1 MERHYF
7 IGEGPEAK
15 ELIAETWAR
24 WQACNDARKRLLE
37 DYKAD
42 FFMETGYSLLGG
54 GEVIGLGFHDKVQ
67 RPYFKGEERTKMG
80 YAYYPKL
87 STREGK
93 ALAKRLKEEKELH
106 FHASKYLLKKMNIS
120 RILFEGGRVHWCTAC
135 FVDDKVL
142 LSVPGPKSPKSFEER
157 KKLNLSIDPW
167 PQIPDW
173 FKEVKQSEFLR
184 VQGE

>member
-15 ELIAETWAR
+15 ALIAEANER
-24 WQACNDARKRLLE
+24 WRASCDARKRLLE
-37 DYKAD
+37 DYGAD
-42 FFMETGYSLLGG
+42 FFMETSYSLERGG
-54 GEVIGLGFHDKVQ
+54 RIEGLGFSERVK

-93 ALAKRLKEEKELH
+93 ALAKRLEEEKELH
-106 FHASKYLLKKMNIS
+106 FCTAVYLLKKLNIS
-120 RILFEGGRVHWCTAC
+120 RILFEGGRVHWCTAGWIE
-135 FVDDKVL
+135 DKVL
-142 LSVPGPKSPKSFEER
+142 LSVPGPKSPKDLEER

-173 FKEVKQSEFLR
+173 FREVKQSEFLAA
-184 VQGE
+184 QGE